1 MLGKTHFA
9 IGIAAATA
17 VMQPQTAPECLTAVL
32 AGSVGGVLCD
42 IDNLRNE
49 GKTDSI
55 VIQLFAAATAAC
67 ALTADHFMQ
76 GGILASALSGDRN
89 LMIAGGMLFAIAWIA
104 GYFAS
109 HRGFTHSI
117 AALVL
122 FSAAA
127 QLILPA
133 AGPGFA
139 AAYASHL
146 ALDLT
151 NKKGMQ
157 LLFPLRKRFCLKL
170 FYADKS
176 ANILFFQL
184 GILGALFLMLNSTV
198 MHLFY

>member
-1 MLGKTHFA
+1 
-9 IGIAAATA
+9 
-17 VMQPQTAPECLTAVL
+17 MQPQTASECLTAVL
-32 AGSVGGVLCD
+32 AGAAGGVICD

-49 GKTDSI
+49 GKNDSVAI
-55 VIQLFAAATAAC
+55 HLFTAATAAC
-67 ALTADHFMQ
+67 ILAADHFMQ
-76 GGILASALSGDRN
+76 GGILAAALAGDRN
-89 LMIAGGMLFAIAWIA
+89 LMIAGGALFAILWIA

-117 AALVL
+117 MALVL
-122 FSAAA
+122 FSIAV

-133 AGPGFA
+133 AAPGFA
-139 AAYASHL
+139 AAYAAHI

-157 LLFPLRKRFCLKL
+157 LLFPLKKRFCLGL

-198 MHLFY
+198 MHLF